1 MGEENSTTG
10 AVITSAKNSS
20 KQFYDLSLR
29 YPSKQTTEYKGVR
42 LNLPADDKFS
52 FKGKNIWLPVVV
64 ERNKPVNIGLYT
76 LYNWDRIYDNHE
88 CNADD
93 NAVIRY
99 LVDFSYTLT
108 KNYPD
113 TKEMSEVVLDTG

>member
-10 AVITSAKNSS
+10 AVVTSSKNPS

-52 FKGKNIWLPVVV
+52 FKGKNIWLPVIV
-64 ERNKPVNIGLYT
+64 ERNKPVNIGYILYIT
-76 LYNWDRIYDNHE
+76 GIE
-88 CNADD
+88 
-93 NAVIRY
+93 
-99 LVDFSYTLT
+99 YTRTMNVMLMIMRLF
-108 KNYPD
+108 D
-113 TKEMSEVVLDTG
+113 IL